1 MAIVVE
7 FYGIPRVRAGVSRT
21 SVCDDLDT
29 VPFGQVIAE
38 VARRFPVFGDCC
50 TQEGRTLLDGY
61 IASIDGLRFVEREEE
76 PIVASGQSVL
86 ILSADA
92 GG

>member
-7 FYGIPRVRAGVSRT
+7 FYGIPRARAGVSQAQIF
-21 SVCDDLDT
+21 DDLAS
-29 VPFGQVIAE
+29 VSFGQVIEE
-38 VARRFPVFGDCC
+38 VARQYPSFGTGC
-50 TQEGRTLLDGY
+50 TRDGRELLDGY
-61 IASIDGLRFVEREEE
+61 IASIDGDRFVHGDD
-76 PIVASGQSVL
+76 VTVSSGQSVL